1 MEAKEGWLG
10 GNSRC
15 SLNVRLTPVAQV
27 SWTALLAGSIF
38 EDILVDFDKTYS
50 GGALSGVRIFYIL

>member
-10 GNSRC
+10 GNSLC
-15 SLNVRLTPVAQV
+15 SLNARLTPVAQV

-38 EDILVDFDKTYS
+38 EDIFVDFDNTYS